1 MTKFLAL
8 TVALLLFAACSTP
21 EPVLT
26 TVRHRVVM
34 PEESMF
40 QCETVQS
47 FPESRT
53 LTDLQVA
60 RLLVE
65 LHQNN
70 VRCRNS
76 LESVKAFLE
85 RAQQETESPSP
96 AESSDGPPRRR
107 SVR

>member
-1 MTKFLAL
+1 MTKSLAL
-8 TVALLLFAACSTP
+8 LVVLLVFTACSSP

-40 QCETVQS
+40 QCDTVQS

-76 LESVKAFLE
+76 IESIKAFLE
-85 RAQQETESPSP
+85 RAQQEAEAPPP

-107 SVR
+107 PIR